1 MVPATLCALCATPL
15 GAAGQNCGRCGAKL
29 VHFWVRVLCEFQCR
43 GCGHWAPL
51 NYLDLDGSVLCQHCG
66 LEQVFS
72 NTSWKEGLEFARAV
86 GDLAGGP
93 DGRCPHPVVSIGLVN
108 PFADVGS
115 SKKPEAVHAQS
126 DSVMQDG
133 LQIPKTLRVKA
144 APEHPRDPETGQPL
158 TFELLAPW
166 ELRSTAPASGRTRTY
181 KASKPRLPM
190 VEPIAAILSEEYRSD
205 QLTAN
210 VAQSPTGVAILQCPS
225 CGGTLRPEPGCRATD
240 CTYCRARCRIPE
252 RLRYVIR
259 SPNVAPE
266 PWWILFSGPSELR
279 KRLEAGEEPD
289 AEPPAKTT
297 QERASKVVREASLIQ
312 EPSVTDRR
320 LYWLMT
326 LVVCAAAWLLSTFW
340 LGSLFE

>member
-1 MVPATLCALCATPL
+1 MASTSLCALCATPL
-15 GAAGQNCGRCGAKL
+15 GAAGETCGRCGARP
-29 VHFWVRVLCEFQCR
+29 VHYWVRVLCEFQCR

-72 NTSWKEGLEFARAV
+72 NSSWQEALEFAQAV

-93 DGRCPHPVVSIGLVN
+93 DGRWPHSVVSIGLDN
-108 PFADVGS
+108 PFAAVGS
-115 SKKPEAVHAQS
+115 PKRPEAVHAQS
-126 DSVMQDG
+126 GSITEDG
-133 LQIPKTLRVKA
+133 LQIPKTLRIKA

-158 TFELLAPW
+158 TFQLLAPW

-181 KASKPRLPM
+181 KAAKPNLPW
-190 VEPIAAILSEEYRSD
+190 VEPVAAIVSEEYRSD

-210 VAQSPTGVAILQCPS
+210 VGQSPTGVAILQCPS
-225 CGGTLRPEPGCRATD
+225 CGGTLRPEPGCRAID
-240 CTYCRARCRIPE
+240 CSFCHARCRIPE

-259 SPNVAPE
+259 SPNVAAE
-266 PWWILFSGPSELR
+266 PWWILFSGPSDLR
-279 KRLEAGEEPD
+279 KRLEAGEETD
-289 AEPPAKTT
+289 AGNGADKARKNAP
-297 QERASKVVREASLIQ
+297 KVVREASLIE

-326 LVVCAAAWLLSTFW
+326 IVVCAAAWLVSTFW
-340 LGSLFE
+340 AGSLVE